1 MNKWDAILQEELK
14 KQPVNLYWFVE
25 QCCSGF
31 SVSAKQVID
40 HLLSL
45 EDEQDIINGE
55 ISIETWKLNIEVWIK
70 AGKPHYSGKQIG

>member
-1 MNKWDAILQEELK
+1 MNKWDLMLQEELK
-14 KQPVNLYWFVE
+14 KQPINLYRFVE

-31 SVSAKQVID
+31 SVSAQQVID

-45 EDEQDIINGE
+45 EDEQDIINSE
-55 ISIETWKLNIEVWIK
+55 IPIESLKLHIEVWIK